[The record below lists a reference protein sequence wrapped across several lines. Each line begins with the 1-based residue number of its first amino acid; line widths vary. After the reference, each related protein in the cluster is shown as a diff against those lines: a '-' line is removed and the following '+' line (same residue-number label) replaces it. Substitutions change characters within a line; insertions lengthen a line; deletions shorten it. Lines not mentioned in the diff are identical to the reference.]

1 MDNNNLFVT
10 INYRA
15 KDKLNIIKEDTDV
28 RRTRIRN
35 GEVNATKYLIGGGVY
50 NKNGGTVVFKAKN
63 LEEIK
68 QVTSERPLVK
78 DAFMKYDV
86 VIIPK
91 TV

>member
-10 INYRA
+10 INYRTG
-15 KDKLNIIKEDTDV
+15 DKLNKNIENIAAP
-28 RRTRIRN
+28 RTKIRN

-68 QVTSERPLVK
+68 QVTSDYPLIK

>member
-1 MDNNNLFVT
+1 MDSNNIFVT

-15 KDKLNIIKEDTDV
+15 KGEQSLNTESNTS
-28 RRTRIRN
+28 RRTKIRN
-35 GEVNATKYLIGGGVY
+35 GEVNSTKYLIGGGVY
-50 NKNGGTVVFKAKN
+50 NKNGGTIVFKAKN

-68 QVTSERPLVK
+68 QVTSERPLIK

-91 TV
+91 TI

>member
-10 INYRA
+10 INYK
-15 KDKLNIIKEDTDV
+15 KDKFNMSNGDNISH
-28 RRTRIRN
+28 RTTIRN
-35 GEVNATKYLIGGGVY
+35 GEVNSSKYLIGGGVY

-68 QVTSERPLVK
+68 QITLERPLIK

-91 TV
+91 TI